1 MSKGFVTHAREGAR
15 IKRRVSPGVRSTSIA
30 GAYGEDAIKLR
41 IAAPPVEGRA
51 YAEAVRYVAEL
62 LDVTAS
68 DVSVVGGAS
77 GRNKAMFV
85 RGVGAEEVREILSG
99 HLP

>member
-1 MSKGFVTHAREGAR
+1 MSKGFLTPTKDGTLLNLRG
-15 IKRRVSPGVRSTSIA
+15 SPGAQYTSFA
-30 GAYGEDAIKLR
+30 GTYGEDAIKLR

-51 YAEAVRYVAEL
+51 NAEAVRYVAEL
-62 LDVTAS
+62 LDVTS

-85 RGVGAEEVREILSG
+85 RGVEAEEVREILSG
-99 HLP
+99 YPS

>member
-1 MSKGFVTHAREGAR
+1 MIKGFVTPTKAGAKIR
-15 IKRRVSPGVRSTSIA
+15 LRVSPGARRNSVA

-51 YAEAVRYVAEL
+51 NAEVERYVAEL
-62 LDVTAS
+62 LGVTAS

-77 GRNKAMFV
+77 GRNKALLV
-85 RGVGAEEVREILSG
+85 SGVEAEEVREILSG
-99 HLP
+99 LLT